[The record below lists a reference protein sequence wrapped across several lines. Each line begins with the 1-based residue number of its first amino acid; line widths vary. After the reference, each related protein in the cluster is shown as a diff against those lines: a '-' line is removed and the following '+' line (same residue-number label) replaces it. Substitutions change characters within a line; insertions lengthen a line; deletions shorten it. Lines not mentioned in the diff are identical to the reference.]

1 MEPPWEHPDW
11 YDLHDTA
18 FTAGSEREPE
28 HYRELV
34 LALPPLGQADH
45 LVDIGAG
52 TGKLSHL
59 IARGYPELGRVTLIE
74 PNEVKLRR
82 ARSRLAEALPRA
94 RIDALSSPAGH
105 GRLPSSQDATI
116 AVFGS
121 VLMPSLEL
129 GSLSYADG
137 IAWVDRALSEAAA
150 LLRPGGWVYDLE
162 TLAGAFASGAVDDKA
177 RRLFLLELI
186 EAFQRAGLR
195 EVECVYRF
203 RDRAIVRGRKQG
215 GDPS

>member
-28 HYRELV
+28 HYRELL
-34 LALPPLGQADH
+34 LALPPLGESDH

-82 ARSRLAEALPRA
+82 ARARLAEALPVRA
-94 RIDALSSPAGH
+94 STRWQCRRDRANFRRRAMRASPCSAACSCRCSNSGTWRTRT
-105 GRLPSSQDATI
+105 G
-116 AVFGS
+116 V
-121 VLMPSLEL
+121 
-129 GSLSYADG
+129 
-137 IAWVDRALSEAAA
+137 AWVDRALAEAAA
-150 LLRPGGWVYDLE
+150 LL
-162 TLAGAFASGAVDDKA
+162 
-177 RRLFLLELI
+177 
-186 EAFQRAGLR
+186 QRSP
-195 EVECVYRF
+195 
-203 RDRAIVRGRKQG
+203 DTIQ
-215 GDPS
+215 